1 MKVETKKYPQN
12 AFIYLEGK
20 FNLKEFY
27 IVKSGKIK
35 ITKTNDI
42 TGSSEDFRED
52 GFIFGIIQCITGV
65 SDNETVQALTDC
77 EILVIPKEK
86 IEELYNEH
94 PKIILKILSE
104 YSEILRKLDK
114 DLVKIDFFSSTD
126 KREDRVFEI
135 ARKYVSI
142 KEYKKA
148 ASLLKSYSFEI
159 KDNEKELARTN
170 ALLQKLPG
178 VDIVDVIETDQL
190 ISYKTLQPNSVIFT
204 EYELA
209 DNFFIIKSGKVKITK
224 LKGDEETLLAILG
237 EGDIF
242 GEMAILNDKQRN
254 ATASVEEETTLMIV
268 DKRGINKLPPSLF
281 VKILFYLTRR
291 IWMVQQQ
298 IICSNIY
305 NAAGQIY
312 YLLTSK
318 LKLAGVDQ
326 KRDSEKSYTFNFP
339 LKELYQ
345 MLDINPQKKAEELS
359 DFLKDN
365 NLEFFEDCIKIRKIG
380 ALYGKNSF
388 YLTRG

>member
-1 MKVETKKYPQN
+1 
-12 AFIYLEGK
+12 
-20 FNLKEFY
+20 
-27 IVKSGKIK
+27 
-35 ITKTNDI
+35 
-42 TGSSEDFRED
+42 ED

-242 GEMAILNDKQRN
+242 GEMAILNDKPRN

>member
-94 PKIILKILSE
+94 PKIILNILSE

-242 GEMAILNDKQRN
+242 GEMAILNDKPRN
-254 ATASVEEETTLMIV
+254 ATASV
-268 DKRGINKLPPSLF
+268 
-281 VKILFYLTRR
+281 
-291 IWMVQQQ
+291 
-298 IICSNIY
+298 
-305 NAAGQIY
+305 
-312 YLLTSK
+312 
-318 LKLAGVDQ
+318 
-326 KRDSEKSYTFNFP
+326 
-339 LKELYQ
+339 
-345 MLDINPQKKAEELS
+345 
-359 DFLKDN
+359 
-365 NLEFFEDCIKIRKIG
+365 
-380 ALYGKNSF
+380 
-388 YLTRG
+388 

>member
-35 ITKTNDI
+35 ITRTNDI
-42 TGSSEDFRED
+42 TGNSEDIRED

-86 IEELYNEH
+86 IEELYNDH

-126 KREDRVFEI
+126 KRGDRVFEI
-135 ARKYVSI
+135 AKKYVSI
-142 KEYKKA
+142 NQYKKA
-148 ASLLKSYSFEI
+148 ARLLKSYSFEI
-159 KDNEKELARTN
+159 KDNEKDLAKTT
-170 ALLQKLPG
+170 ALLQKLPS
-178 VDIVDVIETDQL
+178 VDIIETDQL
-190 ISYKTLQPNSVIFT
+190 ISYKTLQPNSVVFT

-242 GEMAILNDKQRN
+242 GEMAILNDKPRN

-268 DKRGINKLPPSLF
+268 DKKGINKLPPSLF
-281 VKILFYLTRR
+281 VKILIYLTRR

-305 NAAGQIY
+305 NAPGQIY

-318 LKLAGVDQ
+318 LKLAGLDQ
-326 KRDSEKSYTFNFP
+326 RKDSERSYTFKFP

-345 MLDINPQKKAEELS
+345 MLDINPEKKAEELK
-359 DFLKDN
+359 DFLKDKN
-365 NLEFFEDCIKIRKIG
+365 FEFYDDCIKIKKIG
-380 ALYGKNSF
+380 VLYGKNSF
-388 YLTRG
+388 YLTRT